1 MKARGTMLEQAT
13 IDTTDE
19 TKETTTA
26 VLIAITSFAL
36 RFGFFKPFTF
46 LDMPL
51 KEVRHSVLSKIQTII
66 CGIILCC
73 GTMAAT
79 YRRLQGEHLVA
90 ETLQMEAF
98 PDNTGLCRMF
108 QAIRAEDVED
118 MNAIWRHLL
127 SEHGL
132 AANTEGIVLYDIGP
146 TGLVVRTKD
155 GRFEWVEKGYF
166 AKHPGAVGYQVCLG
180 TASNLNHE
188 VLSQTLDP
196 GNANT
201 TARFYTLI
209 YEAADIL
216 GGFERLFVRADA
228 QFGVGHILT
237 FLIDHQVAGWVI
249 KGRDPRT
256 ARRIAG
262 RCAQSGQ
269 RLVWVYVDNNVWVA
283 EAGLQRVPGCK
294 KLVRV
299 VLIRTYSAK
308 KRRFQY
314 TYLTTSLTAHEC
326 QARDLFHF
334 YNGRVTIE
342 KLIERAKNVLRLRHL
357 PTGRFQGLR
366 FFMHLF
372 WLTFDLVVWYHHHVL
387 GNSDLLGET
396 TVPEFLKSLSALS
409 VVAERTEAGV
419 TFFVAKAHP
428 WARHV
433 LEATQTWLN
442 RHTGVIRLGDLVRVR
457 YPRDQLV
464 TDIWRRSLVK
474 QGYAIPE
481 AAPP

>member
-1 MKARGTMLEQAT
+1 MLEQAT

-19 TKETTTA
+19 TKETATA
-26 VLIAITSFAL
+26 VLIAIISFAL
-36 RFGFFKPFTF
+36 RFCFFDPFGL
-46 LDMPL
+46 LDIPL
-51 KEVRHSVLSKIQTII
+51 KEVRHSVLGKIQTIM

-79 YRRLQGEHLVA
+79 YRRLRGEHLVA
-90 ETLQMEAF
+90 EMLQMEAF
-98 PDNTGLCRMF
+98 PDNTGLCRLF
-108 QAIRAEDVED
+108 QAVRAEDVED
-118 MNAIWRHLL
+118 MSAIWRYLL

-132 AANTEGIVLYDIGP
+132 AANSKGIVLFDVDP
-146 TGLVVRTKD
+146 TGLIVTTKD
-155 GRFEWVEKGYF
+155 GRFEWVAKGYF

-180 TASNLNHE
+180 VASNLNHE

-201 TARFYTLI
+201 TDRFYTLI

-216 GGFERLFVRADA
+216 GGFWRLFVRADA

-237 FLIDHQVAGWVI
+237 FLLDHQVAGWVI

-269 RLVWVYVDNNVWVA
+269 SLVWVYVDNNVWVA

-294 KLVRV
+294 KPVRV
-299 VLIRTYSAK
+299 VLIRTFSAK

-357 PTGRFQGLR
+357 PTGQFQGLC

-372 WLTFDLVVWYHHHVL
+372 WLTFDLVVWYHQHVL

-396 TVPEFLKSLSALS
+396 TVPEFLKSLNALS
-409 VVAERTEAGV
+409 VVAERIEAGI

-433 LEATQTWLN
+433 LETTQAWLN
-442 RHTGVIRLGDLVRVR
+442 RHSAVIRLGDLVHIR
-457 YPRDQLV
+457 YPRAQLL
-464 TDIWRRSLVK
+464 TDIWCRSLVK

-481 AAPP
+481 AVPP